1 MLRSVKST
9 QRQIRQ
15 LELVLDETAKATSG
29 DLSAK
34 LSGPAKH
41 QVKSITC
48 DGSGLVDIELKQPFA
63 AKPVVIRNNADSVA
77 PGNRKGGSGS
87 DTIRFTI
94 DSNVLETHIL
104 IVGSDVTDQ
113 Y

>member
-9 QRQIRQ
+9 QRKMRMI
-15 LELVLDETAKATSG
+15 ELVLDETAKATSG
-29 DLSAK
+29 DLSSK
-34 LSGPAKH
+34 LSGPAKK
-41 QVKSITC
+41 QIKSITC
-48 DGSGLVDIELKQPFA
+48 DGSGLVDIELKQPFS
-63 AKPVVIRNNADSVA
+63 AKPVVIRSNADSIA
-77 PGNRKGGSGS
+77 PGNRKGGSGT

-104 IVGSDVTDQ
+104 IVGSDTTEE